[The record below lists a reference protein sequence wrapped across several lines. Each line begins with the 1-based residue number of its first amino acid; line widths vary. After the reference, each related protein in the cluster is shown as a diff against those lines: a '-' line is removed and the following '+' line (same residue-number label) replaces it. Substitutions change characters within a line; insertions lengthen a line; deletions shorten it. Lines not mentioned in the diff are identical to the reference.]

1 MNGNI
6 AHVFL
11 PHAFI
16 ALVESLCILKMLP
29 VCCAAI
35 VFNTFQNVAFSPPSV
50 CIIVLY
56 HFFFVCVR
64 VCFCLPWLRSGLVLL
79 PRLQIGLY
87 NLVHEGL
94 IACMHVILC
103 IFFAQSLSERA
114 SEK

>member
-1 MNGNI
+1 MNRNI

-16 ALVESLCILKMLP
+16 ALVDSVCILKMLP

-56 HFFFVCVR
+56 HVFFVR
-64 VCFCLPWLRSGLVLL
+64 VCVCACLFLSALVEVLF
-79 PRLQIGLY
+79 GFTASST
-87 NLVHEGL
+87 NLTL
-94 IACMHVILC
+94 
-103 IFFAQSLSERA
+103 
-114 SEK
+114 